1 MDKNNVDNVDNL
13 VHKWFA
19 YEKGTKIMWI
29 KRKNRRGQLGGY
41 CG

>member
-13 VHKWFA
+13 VYKWFV

-29 KRKNRRGQLGGY
+29 K
-41 CG
+41 